1 MWLHVYLMPLTGT
14 PVESKGVV
22 QRNLFQ
28 SFLGACAFG
37 GTRTWLVLRQI
48 SNVLHDKLV
57 EPLKPLIIL
66 IEVNNT
72 CWYLGNQAKNPRYPK
87 IFQYL
92 WVTSPISPRDRR
104 WPLKSSTWTVTGRSE
119 RPISEEPCSRLTAW
133 PVRSGWGVHLWWW
146 MIRW

>member
-1 MWLHVYLMPLTGT
+1 MPLTGT

-72 CWYLGNQAKNPRYPK
+72 CWYLGNQAKKPK
-87 IFQYL
+87 ISQDLPVPMGYIPHLPTGSQVAFEIIDLDRHGEIGATDLRRALQ
-92 WVTSPISPRDRR
+92 SPD
-104 WPLKSSTWTVTGRSE
+104 
-119 RPISEEPCSRLTAW
+119 RLTGEKWLGGA
-133 PVRSGWGVHLWWW
+133 S
-146 MIRW
+146 MMMDD